1 MQALKLKLR
10 SALDRAEAAAIG
22 AALWLVRRME
32 ERRAADL
39 FGFLARN
46 LGPLLPVT
54 KVGDVNLRLAMPELD
69 AAARRR
75 VLRGVWDSLGRTV
88 AEFPHIGSLGPTE
101 SGPGWEF
108 VNEQILRD
116 IAASDAPAVLVGAH
130 IGNWEILPAALSR
143 LGLRLGFFYRAAS
156 NAVANEAILQ
166 LREQACRRKLPGF
179 AKGAQG
185 ARQAVAHL
193 SRGGHLGVLFD
204 QKLNNGISVKLFGH
218 QAMTAPAAAAL
229 ALKFNAPLVP
239 VRVQRIGPARFRLT
253 VENPLERPH
262 TGNNAEDI
270 AVWTQAINDCLEAW
284 VRDDPTQWLW
294 LHRRWPK
301 EVTNQVS

>member
-1 MQALKLKLR
+1 MKLR
-10 SALDRAEAAAIG
+10 AVLDHAEAGLIRALIG
-22 AALWLVRRME
+22 AMRLFDVRV
-32 ERRAADL
+32 ASDL
-39 FGFLARN
+39 LGFLART

-54 KVGDVNLRLAMPELD
+54 KVGDVNLRLALPELD
-69 AAARRR
+69 ESARRR

-88 AEFPHIGSLGPTE
+88 AEFPHIGSLGPSE

-108 VNEQILRD
+108 INEQVLRD
-116 IAASDAPAVLVGAH
+116 IAAGEAPAVLVGAH

-156 NAVANEAILQ
+156 NAAANAAILQ
-166 LREQACRRKLPGF
+166 LREQACRRNLPGF

-185 ARQAVAHL
+185 ARQAVMHL

-204 QKLNNGISVKLFGH
+204 QKLNNGIAVKLFGH
-218 QAMTAPAAAAL
+218 EAMTTPAAAAL

-253 VENPLERPH
+253 VDAPLVRPH
-262 TGNNAEDI
+262 TGNNTEDI
-270 AVWTQAINDCLEAW
+270 AVWTQAINDRLEAW

-301 EVTNQVS
+301 ELTNRVA